1 MLIAIRASLALGA
14 TILSLSLFAS
24 VAQAAGPA
32 TVTVRVEG
40 VNQTL
45 VGPTEVT
52 TTTTPVVK
60 DGNAEHACPG
70 TSAIG
75 ALQLATVGNWN
86 GTWFKG
92 LGYSVETIAG
102 ETHAFE
108 EQAPANFFW
117 SYWLDN
123 KPSSAGICE
132 GELEAGQSIL
142 MFPDCF
148 SESGACPPSP
158 NPLGIAAPTSVEV
171 RSPFTVAVVSY
182 ANATGAPSPAV
193 GATVEG
199 AGVNAVTD
207 ANGKATLTLP
217 STGNATLHVSAPE
230 SVRTE
235 TNVCVHA
242 GNDGLCGASSTGQA
256 AAGGVLGF
264 SSYKGPYAV
273 VARVAGLIDGHRYPR
288 GRAPRTLSGNVLAH
302 ASVASVGLKLRRSYR
317 RSCQAYNG
325 LSGRFVSARC
335 GTGSFF
341 KVSSSPS
348 FSYLLPESLRPG
360 RYVLDVQAT
369 DAVGNTTKLAR
380 GTSRVVFYVR

>member
-1 MLIAIRASLALGA
+1 MVISTRAPLALGA
-14 TILSLSLFAS
+14 AILSLSLFAS

-45 VGPTEVT
+45 VGPTEIT
-52 TTTTPVVK
+52 TTTTPVVR
-60 DGNAEHACPG
+60 DGNAEHSCPG
-70 TSAIG
+70 TSALG
-75 ALQLATVGNWN
+75 ALQLATAGNWN

-123 KPSSAGICE
+123 KPSSTGVCE

-142 MFPDCF
+142 LFPDCF
-148 SESGACPPSP
+148 SETGACPPSP

-171 RSPFTVAVVSY
+171 GSPFTVAVTSY
-182 ANATGAPSPAV
+182 ANVSGDPSPAV

-199 AGVNAVTD
+199 AGVSAVTD
-207 ANGKATLTLP
+207 AGGKATLTLP
-217 STGNATLHVSAPE
+217 STGNVTLHVSAPE

-242 GNDGLCGASSTGQA
+242 GNDGLCGAPSTGQA
-256 AAGGVLGF
+256 AGAVLAF

-273 VARVAGLIDGHRYPR
+273 VAKVAGVIDGHSYPR

-302 ASVASVGLKLRRSYR
+302 ASIASVGLKLRRSYR
-317 RSCQAYNG
+317 HRCQAYNG
-325 LSGRFVSARC
+325 VSGRFVSARC